1 MSIKVPENFKM
12 IRAQFLIG
20 IVFPLIVGTLT
31 AISISGSFQ
40 VLGFFLVMLM
50 GLGLHLATDVYNDI
64 YDTKQG
70 ADTIG
75 NKRRNSY
82 SGGSGILLEKPYLMA
97 RMYLIA
103 RCSLLISFFAM
114 LGLFFFIEQTLWLY
128 VSVIYFLSAFLSKY
142 YTAAPIKFGYRG
154 VGEILIWFSFGPM
167 AIMLAGFSQNMMMQ
181 ETFYAVMPATGL
193 STLTILWVG
202 QLIDLPDD
210 KAAGKMGLVLRM
222 GTKRASYGY
231 LMIQSLLVL
240 NILML
245 VFFIF
250 HPGWPLLLTLIP
262 FVILL
267 PKIWTIIKKYHADPI
282 YLVPVAKLNTAL
294 YVLFSLFF
302 ILGLWLT
309 LL

>member
-1 MSIKVPENFKM
+1 
-12 IRAQFLIG
+12 
-20 IVFPLIVGTLT
+20 
-31 AISISGSFQ
+31 
-40 VLGFFLVMLM
+40 
-50 GLGLHLATDVYNDI
+50 
-64 YDTKQG
+64 
-70 ADTIG
+70 
-75 NKRRNSY
+75 
-82 SGGSGILLEKPYLMA
+82 
-97 RMYLIA
+97 
-103 RCSLLISFFAM
+103 
-114 LGLFFFIEQTLWLY
+114 
-128 VSVIYFLSAFLSKY
+128 
-142 YTAAPIKFGYRG
+142 
-154 VGEILIWFSFGPM
+154 
-167 AIMLAGFSQNMMMQ
+167 MMQ
-181 ETFYAVMPATGL
+181 GIFYAVMPATGF
-193 STLTILWVG
+193 STLTVLWIG
-202 QLIDLPDD
+202 QLIDLSDD
-210 KAAGKMGLVLRM
+210 KAAGKIGLVLRM

-231 LMIQSLLVL
+231 LMIQLLLVL